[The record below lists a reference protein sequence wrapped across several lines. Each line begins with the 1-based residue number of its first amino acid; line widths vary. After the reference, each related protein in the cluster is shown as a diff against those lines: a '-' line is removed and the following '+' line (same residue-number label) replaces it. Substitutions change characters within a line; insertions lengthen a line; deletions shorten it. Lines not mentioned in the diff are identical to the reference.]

1 MYPMTLN
8 SVLEN
13 RKFYVYFTTK
23 KNALFATTHFQSDAV
38 LGPMYDGSQRKGA
51 ELGTLTCA
59 VGKNDFFLLPNL
71 E

>member
-1 MYPMTLN
+1 MYILQQ
-8 SVLEN
+8 
-13 RKFYVYFTTK
+13 

>member
-1 MYPMTLN
+1 MTLN

-23 KNALFATTHFQSDAV
+23 NAWFATTHFRNDAV

-51 ELGTLTCA
+51 ELGTLACA